1 MRSYTILENCS
12 NSVILFDYQKLE
24 TMCLFLPQFASA
36 RPSGLNR
43 KNDADVRPRV
53 FLRCGKEIY
62 FLVREEY
69 MEVVRHGEEE
79 ELNDL

>member
-1 MRSYTILENCS
+1 
-12 NSVILFDYQKLE
+12 
-24 TMCLFLPQFASA
+24 MCLLLPQYASA

-43 KNDADVRPRV
+43 KNDVDVWSRA